1 MTRSIENQDF
11 AGSKPKP
18 SANSSSQVAG
28 TEEQVL
34 LDHLEI
40 AVAVWDRDDRLIL
53 FNRCYKDLIPELAA
67 DVRLGARFEALCY
80 RAIEIGTVKSARA
93 DPKGW
98 LKRRL
103 ATHGAPGDPF
113 EVSLNDGRVF
123 QVREARL
130 PRGRTVTSWHDIS
143 GEARR
148 DRDLATSENRFHML
162 LELVGDPIFVL
173 SNGKVAF
180 VNQAGADLLAV
191 SSRND
196 PVGYRFED
204 LLIREPGEEAEEDS
218 NDAAPVSRFR
228 TSDGRELW
236 LETRI
241 GEVEGEGRHYELVA
255 IRDMTARL
263 TAEAE
268 AENARDSLAAALEGA
283 SETIALFDPDDRLV
297 LANRASRDLESPV
310 AEAWRP
316 GISYEHYLRA
326 AVAAELYPAAKGRD
340 TEWMAERLAQRA
352 ASAGPVEIGRQ
363 DGRWLLLSEER
374 LPDGGAISIGT
385 DITARKLAEQRV
397 HFLAHHDGL
406 TGLPNRALFKDRL
419 GQAISQASRAGRKVA
434 VLLFDLDGF
443 KHINDDLGH
452 SAGDQ
457 LLIEVSSRLRACA
470 RGGDTVARLGGDE
483 FAVIQP
489 LVTGTEQASAL
500 AERAQAAL
508 AEPIVIDDQPI
519 HTGAS
524 IGVTLYP
531 DDARDIEGLMKD
543 ADLALYRAKDLTGGQ
558 TAFYANELGKQAEK
572 MLATGEGLRDALA
585 NDRFVLHYQPKVR
598 LSDGVVVGG
607 EALLRW
613 NHPQR
618 GLLSPAAF
626 IEHAEATGLIRAI
639 GEWAIDHTCGQISDW
654 GRRGALLVPIWVNVS
669 AAQFHDQSLLEKV
682 RTTLLGAGV
691 EPRML
696 GLEITETALMPDAAA
711 SAATLDRLVELGVE
725 LSIDDFGTGYS
736 SLNYLKL
743 FPVGKLKIDK
753 SFVDD
758 ITRNPLDSAIA
769 RAIIHLGHSL
779 GMHVLAEG
787 VETEQQS
794 NLLSDLGCDQIQG
807 MLISP
812 PLPADDFVHFVARN
826 SGVRE
831 PRL

>member
-1 MTRSIENQDF
+1 MTRSITNHQREGSTPGGA
-11 AGSKPKP
+11 AG
-18 SANSSSQVAG
+18 
-28 TEEQVL
+28 EEQVL
-34 LDHLEI
+34 LDQLEI

-53 FNRCYKDLIPELAA
+53 FNHRYRDLVPELAS
-67 DVRLGARFEALCY
+67 DVKLGARFEALTY
-80 RAIEIGTVKSARA
+80 RAIDVGAVKSAKSDA
-93 DPKGW
+93 KGW
-98 LKRRL
+98 LRRHL
-103 ATHGAPGDPF
+103 ARHSTPGDPF
-113 EVSLNDGRVF
+113 DVSLSDGRTFRVS
-123 QVREARL
+123 EARL
-130 PRGRTVTSWHDIS
+130 PGGRTVTSWRDTS
-143 GEARR
+143 GETVR
-148 DRDLATSENRFHML
+148 DRELSTSENRFHTL
-162 LELVGDPIFVL
+162 LELVGDPVFVL
-173 SNGKVAF
+173 SDGKVAF
-180 VNQAGADLLAV
+180 VNQAGADLLGAA
-191 SSRND
+191 SRNK
-196 PVGYRFED
+196 PVGDRFEE
-204 LLIREPGEEAEEDS
+204 LLVPEPDEEANGDS
-218 NDAAPVSRFR
+218 DTAPVSRFR
-228 TSDGRELW
+228 TRDGRSLW
-236 LETRI
+236 LETRY
-241 GEVEGEGRHYELVA
+241 GEVEGEGRRFELVA

-263 TAEAE
+263 NAEAE
-268 AENARDSLAAALEGA
+268 AENARDSLAAALEVA
-283 SETIALFDPDDRLV
+283 SETIALFDSEDRLV

-316 GISYEHYLRA
+316 GIGYESYLRA
-326 AVAAELYPAAKGRD
+326 AVAAGLYPAAEGREAD
-340 TEWMAERLAQRA
+340 WITERLAQRA
-352 ASAGPVEIGRQ
+352 AAAGPVEIGRQ

-385 DITARKLAEQRV
+385 DITARKLAEHRA

-419 GQAISQASRAGRKVA
+419 EQAISQASRAGRKVA

-452 SAGDQ
+452 SAGDR

-483 FAVIQP
+483 FAVVQP

-500 AERAQAAL
+500 AERAQTAL
-508 AEPIVIDDQPI
+508 AEPIVIDGQPI

-524 IGVTLYP
+524 IGITLYP

-543 ADLALYRAKDLTGGQ
+543 ADLALYRAKELAGGQ
-558 TAFYANELGKQAEK
+558 TAFYANELGKQAEQ

-598 LSDGVVVGG
+598 LSDGAVVGG

-639 GEWAIDHTCGQISDW
+639 GEWAIDHTCGQISNW
-654 GRRGALLVPIWVNVS
+654 ARKGALLVPIWVNVS

-696 GLEITETALMPDAAA
+696 GLEITETALMPDVAA
-711 SAATLDRLVELGVE
+711 STATLDRLVELGVE

-758 ITRNPLDSAIA
+758 ITTNPLDSAIA

-807 MLISP
+807 LLISP
-812 PLPADDFVHFVARN
+812 PLPADEFVRFVAAK
-826 SGVRE
+826 SGARE